1 MNHISN
7 ACAPT
12 VTILDIPRS
21 LEELSSHLYGLEER
35 IIALQDRL
43 KPLTI
48 VRDEKTTP
56 GGEGICKASSVV
68 AETVDGYSDRVRLAN
83 YKLERLLNELQI

>member
-1 MNHISN
+1 MSQIST
-7 ACAPT
+7 ACAPIAP
-12 VTILDIPRS
+12 VRDIPRS

-43 KPLTI
+43 KPLT
-48 VRDEKTTP
+48 VVQDEQASP
-56 GGEGICKASSVV
+56 GAGGTCKASSVV